1 LINDIMKETGIRAFI
16 SLPNL
21 FTFINATLGLFAIYF
36 IILDNLILSSRIILL
51 AIFFDSFDGFLA
63 RKKNIVAEF
72 GKSFDS
78 LSDIISFGV
87 APAFIF
93 ISSNHNSDV
102 GILIGFTYVLCGLL
116 RLSRFSILDTEEY
129 IGLPITLGAIF
140 VILIH
145 LSNIPKYLGGILVIL
160 TSLLFISSFRLKRP
174 TKKGN
179 SLVMASILF
188 VFVSLVPETMIGQL
202 SILLLIVLPIIFIFY
217 LFRYPQS

>member
-1 LINDIMKETGIRAFI
+1 LIKDIMKETGISSFI

-21 FTFINATLGLFAIYF
+21 FTFINSTLGLFAIYF
-36 IILDNLILSSRIILL
+36 IILDNLILSSRIVLL

-63 RKKNIVAEF
+63 RKKNITAEF

-93 ISSNHNSDV
+93 ISSNNNSEV

-140 VILIH
+140 VILIY
-145 LSNIPKYLGGILVIL
+145 LSNIPKYLGGIFVIL
-160 TSLLFISSFRLKRP
+160 ASLLFISSFRLKRP

-179 SLVMASILF
+179 SLVIASTLF
-188 VFVSLVPETMIGQL
+188 VFVSLVPETMIGL
-202 SILLLIVLPIIFIFY
+202 VSILLLIVLPIIFIFY
-217 LFRYPQS
+217 LFRYPQF

>member
-1 LINDIMKETGIRAFI
+1 MKETGISAFI

-36 IILDNLILSSRIILL
+36 IILDNLILSSRIVLL

-93 ISSNHNSDV
+93 ISSNNNSEV

-140 VILIH
+140 VILIY
-145 LSNIPKYLGGILVIL
+145 LSNIPKYLGGIFVIL
-160 TSLLFISSFRLKRP
+160 ASLLFISSFRLKRP

-179 SLVMASILF
+179 SLVIASTLF
-188 VFVSLVPETMIGQL
+188 VFVSLVPETMIGL
-202 SILLLIVLPIIFIFY
+202 VSILLLIVLPIIFIFY
-217 LFRYPQS
+217 LFRYPQF

>member
-1 LINDIMKETGIRAFI
+1 MKETGISAFI

-36 IILDNLILSSRIILL
+36 IILDNLILSSRIVLL

-87 APAFIF
+87 APAFIY
-93 ISSNHNSDV
+93 ISSNNNSEV
-102 GILIGFTYVLCGLL
+102 GILIVFTYVLCGLL

-140 VILIH
+140 VILIY
-145 LSNIPKYLGGILVIL
+145 LSNIPKYLGGIFVIL
-160 TSLLFISSFRLKRP
+160 ASLLFISSFRLKRP

-179 SLVMASILF
+179 SLVIASTLF
-188 VFVSLVPETMIGQL
+188 VFVSLVPETMIGL
-202 SILLLIVLPIIFIFY
+202 VSILLLIVLPIIFIFY
-217 LFRYPQS
+217 LFRYPQF

>member
-1 LINDIMKETGIRAFI
+1 LIKDIMKETGIRAFI

-36 IILDNLILSSRIILL
+36 IILDNLILSSRIVLL

-63 RKKNIVAEF
+63 RKKNIAAEF

-93 ISSNHNSDV
+93 ISSNNNSDV

-116 RLSRFSILDTEEY
+116 RLSRFSILDTDEY

-145 LSNIPKYLGGILVIL
+145 LSNIPKYLGGIFVIL

>member
-1 LINDIMKETGIRAFI
+1 MKETGISSFI

-21 FTFINATLGLFAIYF
+21 FTFINSTLGLFAIYF
-36 IILDNLILSSRIILL
+36 IILDNLILSSRIVLL

-63 RKKNIVAEF
+63 RKKNITAEF

-93 ISSNHNSDV
+93 ISSNNNSEV

-140 VILIH
+140 VILIY
-145 LSNIPKYLGGILVIL
+145 LSNIPKYLGGIFVIL
-160 TSLLFISSFRLKRP
+160 ASLLFISSFRLKRP

-179 SLVMASILF
+179 SLVIASTLF
-188 VFVSLVPETMIGQL
+188 VFVSLVPETMIGL
-202 SILLLIVLPIIFIFY
+202 VSILLLIVLPIIFIFY
-217 LFRYPQS
+217 LFRYPQF

>member
-1 LINDIMKETGIRAFI
+1 MKETGISAFI

-36 IILDNLILSSRIILL
+36 IILDNLILSSRIVLL

-87 APAFIF
+87 APAFIY
-93 ISSNHNSDV
+93 ICSNNNSEV

-140 VILIH
+140 VILIY
-145 LSNIPKYLGGILVIL
+145 LSNIPKYLGGIFVIL
-160 TSLLFISSFRLKRP
+160 ASLLFISSFRLKRP

-179 SLVMASILF
+179 SLVIASTLF
-188 VFVSLVPETMIGQL
+188 VFVSLVPETMIGL
-202 SILLLIVLPIIFIFY
+202 VSILLLIVLPIIFIFY
-217 LFRYPQS
+217 LFRYPQF

>member
-1 LINDIMKETGIRAFI
+1 MKETGIRAFI

-36 IILDNLILSSRIILL
+36 IILDNLILSSRIVLL

-63 RKKNIVAEF
+63 RKKNIAAEF

-93 ISSNHNSDV
+93 ISSNNNSDV

-116 RLSRFSILDTEEY
+116 RLSRFSILDTDEY

-145 LSNIPKYLGGILVIL
+145 LSNIPKYLGGIFVIL

-179 SLVMASILF
+179 SLVIASILF
-188 VFVSLVPETMIGQL
+188 VFVSLVPETMIGL
-202 SILLLIVLPIIFIFY
+202 VSFLLLIVLPIIFIFY